1 MGKIMLDE
9 YERRILKE
17 LQRNGRASAQELSDA
32 VGLSPSPCWRRVKK
46 LEEDGYIA
54 KYAAVL
60 DQKRLGLAALA
71 YVHISLIE
79 HSEAAIKIFADFVA
93 QNDQVVECAS
103 IAGDSDFV
111 LKVAA
116 KDPESL
122 EQFIMKRILRLGVV
136 RNATTNFILRQTKS
150 GPALPVD

>member
-1 MGKIMLDE
+1 MLDD
-9 YERRILKE
+9 YEKRILKE

-46 LEEDGYIA
+46 LEEEGYIA
-54 KYAAVL
+54 HYAAVL

-71 YVHISLIE
+71 YVHISLTE
-79 HSEAAIKIFADFVA
+79 HSEAAIKTFADFVA
-93 QNDQVVECAS
+93 QSDQVVECAS
-103 IAGDSDFV
+103 ITGDSDFV

-136 RNATTNFILRQTKS
+136 RNATTNFILRQTKR